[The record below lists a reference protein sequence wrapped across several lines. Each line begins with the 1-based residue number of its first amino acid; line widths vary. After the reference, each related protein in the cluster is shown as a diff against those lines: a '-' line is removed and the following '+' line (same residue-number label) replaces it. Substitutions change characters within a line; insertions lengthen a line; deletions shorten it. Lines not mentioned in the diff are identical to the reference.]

1 MEIFFSPVFDVD
13 NQLQKVKCAQSIG
26 VNNFKYIS
34 FSQSVPNL
42 RTSLLKLHSLVMPDL
57 SNAQMYTFCPGTPS
71 RGWFP
76 RLKNFSNLRVTP
88 LTKVWMG
95 YDGTNFR
102 NNFFQLF
109 FVSVFCLL
117 TRLLSTSYWAWWSAL
132 TLTPAPDLVNISH
145 FKFPQFPVDTL
156 SFHWY
161 GGSNGY
167 SVRETIGCT
176 DNDTTKQR
184 CSSCLR
190 AMQPWKQGDKYSR
203 GKLKSKIQWFVSSF
217 SLNLMNNEK
226 NVPKKVMRGFDCC
239 NN

>member
-1 MEIFFSPVFDVD
+1 MSNDLTHFMEIFFSPVFDVD

-102 NNFFQLF
+102 NNFFLNI
-109 FVSVFCLL
+109 FCFCILSPHEAPVNK
-117 TRLLSTSYWAWWSAL
+117 LLSLMVCADSDS
-132 TLTPAPDLVNISH
+132 
-145 FKFPQFPVDTL
+145 
-156 SFHWY
+156 
-161 GGSNGY
+161 GSGPGQY
-167 SVRETIGCT
+167 FT
-176 DNDTTKQR
+176 
-184 CSSCLR
+184 
-190 AMQPWKQGDKYSR
+190 
-203 GKLKSKIQWFVSSF
+203 F
-217 SLNLMNNEK
+217 
-226 NVPKKVMRGFDCC
+226 
-239 NN
+239 